1 MNCLKGG
8 GTALT
13 KRQKKYCVELVSV
26 LVLFLLIWGV
36 MYVAFGLKNISIST
50 PVVYAGGDDF
60 SLYKNAKM
68 MMDGSLWNFATERLG
83 APYGAQYYDFLP
95 DCLQNTDLLI
105 VKFFTLFSKDPITV
119 VNLSVV
125 FIFFLTA
132 LTSYYALREFGV
144 RREYAILGTIC
155 FDFTY
160 YHVMRMIG
168 HFCLGAIELVPV
180 AVLLCTWL
188 WQDKCFFCW
197 NRGFFK
203 YYKNILAVVFLVLIA
218 NNGIAYYP
226 FFTCMFLGLTGV
238 SKAIKEREW
247 KPVWKMIRMNV
258 VIIIVM
264 VSAMMPAL
272 IYQIRNGSM
281 LTQRSL
287 LDSEL
292 YALKLI
298 QMLVPYKAYGSLA
311 TFWSEYYKI
320 FVYTEAYT
328 SYLGFFASAG
338 FLILLLGL
346 FRKKSTFKDRRGV
359 FSLLVELNVFAV
371 LFGTMGGFSSI
382 FFNFVVGL
390 LRGVNRISIFI
401 AFFAVAAVCLVL
413 TEVTER
419 EYKKFRWMKPVVL
432 IAAILFTGVSLK
444 DQIPVG
450 ITNSA
455 AQNEQLVNS
464 DRKFIQEIE
473 SQLPENAMVYQ
484 LPYHAYPEGGPV
496 INMADYQLLTGYI
509 FSDTLRW
516 SYGGSKGREGDS
528 WNKQMSEK
536 TVAELVPALKEQKF
550 AGIYLDKRAYDEPQ
564 FTNLLGELSGVI
576 GHEPIMSDNGNLYFY
591 KF

>member
-1 MNCLKGG
+1 M
-8 GTALT
+8 
-13 KRQKKYCVELVSV
+13 SV
-26 LVLFLLIWGV
+26 LSSSKKKEVLSVVILLGLVFL
-36 MYVAFGLKNISIST
+36 GLVYTFDFFHYKIST
-50 PVVYAGGDDF
+50 PIVYAGGDDF

-68 MMDGSLWNFATERLG
+68 MMDGSLWNLETERLG
-83 APYGAQYYDFLP
+83 APYGAKYYDFLP

-105 VKFFTLFSKDPITV
+105 IKFFSLFSMDPVTV
-119 VNLSVV
+119 VNLAVLSL
-125 FIFFLTA
+125 FFLTA
-132 LTSYYALREFGV
+132 LTTFYSLREMGV
-144 RREYAILGTIC
+144 NRKYAIMGALV
-155 FDFTY
+155 FDFMY
-160 YHVMRMIG
+160 YHLVRMIG
-168 HFCLGAIELVPV
+168 HYCLAAYEMIPIS
-180 AVLLCTWL
+180 VLLCVWL
-188 WQDKCFFCW
+188 WQDERFFCW
-197 NRGFFK
+197 GKGFFK
-203 YYKNILAVVFLVLIA
+203 YYKNILAIVFMLLLA

-226 FFTCMFLGLTGV
+226 FFTCMFLGFTGV
-238 SKAIKEREW
+238 SKSIKRKKW
-247 KPVWKMIRMNV
+247 KPMLKMLGLNLS
-258 VIIIVM
+258 IIIFM
-264 VSAMMPAL
+264 FLAMLPAI
-272 IYQIRNGSM
+272 IYQTQNGSM
-281 LTQRSL
+281 LVYRNIY
-287 LDSEL
+287 DSEQ
-292 YALKLI
+292 YGLKII
-298 QMLVPYKAYGSLA
+298 QMLVPYKAYGKIAS
-311 TFWSEYYKI
+311 FWNDYYGA
-320 FVYTEAYT
+320 FLFTEAHT
-328 SYLGFFASAG
+328 SYIGFFAGVG
-338 FLILLLGL
+338 FILLLLGVMWK
-346 FRKKSTFKDRRGV
+346 RQKTVGRRGV
-359 FSLLVELNVFAV
+359 FSLFIELNLIAV
-371 LFGTMGGFSSI
+371 LFGTMGGFGSI
-382 FFNFVVGL
+382 FFDFVVNM
-390 LRGVNRISIFI
+390 LRATNRISIFI

-419 EYKKFRWMKPVVL
+419 EYKKFRWMKPAVV

-450 ITNSA
+450 ITNIA

>member
-1 MNCLKGG
+1 MP
-8 GTALT
+8 ALISS
-13 KRQKKYCVELVSV
+13 KKKEVLSVVILLGLVFIGLVYAFDLCHYKISV
-26 LVLFLLIWGV
+26 PI
-36 MYVAFGLKNISIST
+36 
-50 PVVYAGGDDF
+50 VYAGGDDF

-68 MMDGSLWNFATERLG
+68 MMDGSLWNLETQRLG
-83 APYGAQYYDFLP
+83 APYGAKYYDFLP

-105 VKFFTLFSKDPITV
+105 IKFFSLFSKDPITV
-119 VNLSVV
+119 VNLAVLSL
-125 FIFFLTA
+125 FFLTA
-132 LTSYYALREFGV
+132 LTSFYSLREMGV
-144 RREYAILGTIC
+144 NRKYAIMGALV
-155 FDFTY
+155 FDFMY
-160 YHVMRMIG
+160 YHLMRMIG
-168 HFCLGAIELVPV
+168 HYCLAAYEMIPV
-180 AVLLCTWL
+180 SVLLCVWL
-188 WQDKCFFCW
+188 WQDERFFCW
-197 NRGFFK
+197 GKGFFK
-203 YYKNILAVVFLVLIA
+203 YYKNILAIVFLLLIA

-226 FFTCMFLGLTGV
+226 FFTCMFLGFTGV
-238 SKAIKEREW
+238 SKAIKSKKW
-247 KPVWKMIRMNV
+247 KPVLKMLGLNLG
-258 VIIIVM
+258 IIVFM
-264 VSAMMPAL
+264 VLAMLPAI
-272 IYQIRNGSM
+272 IYQMQNGSM
-281 LTQRSL
+281 LVYRNIY
-287 LDSEL
+287 DSEQ
-292 YALKLI
+292 YGLKII
-298 QMLVPYKAYGSLA
+298 QMLVPYKAYGKIA
-311 TFWSEYYKI
+311 TFWSDYYGA
-320 FVYTEAYT
+320 FLFTEAHT
-328 SYLGFFASAG
+328 SYIGFFAALG
-338 FLILLLGL
+338 FILLLLGVMWKRQKISG
-346 FRKKSTFKDRRGV
+346 RKGV
-359 FSLLVELNVFAV
+359 FSLFVELNLIAV
-371 LFGTMGGFSSI
+371 LFGTMGGFGSI
-382 FFNFVVGL
+382 FFDFVVNM
-390 LRGVNRISIFI
+390 LRATNRISIFI

-444 DQIPVG
+444 DQIPAG
-450 ITNSA
+450 ITNNA